1 MIYLI
6 CQDWYNTSNNHAGIK
21 YLCKQLENMY
31 PENFK
36 CIVFPDFNS
45 MLNNNILS
53 NIHIYRSIVFRYAK
67 LRHKFYQKKIF
78 SFLKGK
84 VTSSDRIILMEY
96 LDMSYPMYEFAYNIS
111 HKIPNVNIYGMVH
124 LVPEK
129 IESNFNTKQELEKW
143 LKPITK
149 ILTLGHSLTEYF
161 IKRGVDESKIMTT
174 FHYVDSFYYNESPIR
189 NHKKI
194 KVIAMGNQMRNIT
207 LLKKIVIANSDV
219 DFIICQ
225 GVVNMSQHFKEQKNV
240 KLIPFVEEELLRQY
254 MQEADISLNVMK
266 DTIGS
271 NVIVTS
277 LAMGLAMIC
286 SEVGSIKDYCDE
298 TNTIFCDNKN
308 TEDFSNAI
316 SFLRN
321 NPDIL
326 KSMQQ
331 SAANKAKEYSI
342 EQFANYL
349 IKVI

>member
-31 PENFK
+31 PENFR

-45 MLNNNILS
+45 KLNNTILS

-67 LRHKFYQKKIF
+67 LKHKFYQKKIF
-78 SFLKGK
+78 SFLKREIIAG
-84 VTSSDRIILMEY
+84 DRIILMEY
-96 LDMSYPMYEFAYNIS
+96 LDKSYPMYKFANNIS
-111 HKIPNVNIYGMVH
+111 YKIPNINIYGMVH

-129 IESNFNTKQELEKW
+129 IELKFKTKQELDKW

-161 IKRGVDESKIMTT
+161 IRRGVDESKIITT
-174 FHYVDSFYYNESPIR
+174 FHYVDSFYYNISPIR

-207 LLKKIVIANSDV
+207 LLKKIVIANPDV

-225 GVVNMSQHFKEQKNV
+225 GVVNMLQYFKEQKNV
-240 KLIPFVEEELLRQY
+240 KLIPFVEEKLLRQY

-298 TNTIFCDNKN
+298 TNTIFCDNNN

-316 SFLRN
+316 SFLNN
-321 NPDIL
+321 NPEIL
-326 KSMQQ
+326 ERMQQ
-331 SAANKAKEYSI
+331 SATIKAKRFSI
-342 EQFANYL
+342 RQFANDL
-349 IKVI
+349 ISQI

>member
-21 YLCKQLENMY
+21 YLCKQLEILY
-31 PENFK
+31 PDNFK
-36 CIVFPDFNS
+36 TIVFPDYNS
-45 MLNNNILS
+45 ILKNNKLS
-53 NIHIYRSIVFRYAK
+53 NVRLYNSIVFRYSK
-67 LRHKFYQKKIF
+67 LRHNFFQKKVF
-78 SFLKGK
+78 SFLKRK
-84 VTSSDRIILMEY
+84 ITQSDKIILMEY
-96 LDMSYPMYEFAYNIS
+96 LDKSYPMQKFAHSINN
-111 HKIPNVNIYGMVH
+111 KFPNVSIYAMVH

-129 IESNFNTKQELEKW
+129 IESNFQTQQKLNDW

-161 IKRGVDESKIMTT
+161 IGRGLEKDKIITT
-174 FHYVDSFYYNESPIR
+174 FHYVDNYYFNDSPIR
-189 NHKKI
+189 KHKRI
-194 KVIAMGNQMRNIT
+194 KVIAMGNQMRNII
-207 LLKKIVIANSDV
+207 LLKEIVIANPDV

-225 GVVNMSQHFKEQKNV
+225 GVMNMSQHFKEQKNV
-240 KLIPFVEEELLRQY
+240 KLIPFVEEKLLRQY

-298 TNTIFCDNKN
+298 TNTIFCDNNN

-316 SFLRN
+316 SFLN
-321 NPDIL
+321 NNLEIL
-326 KSMQQ
+326 ERMQQ
-331 SAANKAKEYSI
+331 SAAIKAKKFSI
-342 EQFANYL
+342 RQFANDL
-349 IKVI
+349 ISQI